1 MNLSE
6 KENNNIH
13 QFSEDEIDI
22 VELFGAIW
30 EGKMLIILL
39 TSVVALG
46 SILYSLSLTNYF
58 TSESILVSRD
68 QQQSSPLS
76 QLSGIASIA
85 GIGGLTNSNSSS
97 AEKVLEIIQS
107 REFVKHLITFENI
120 LPSIMAPKS
129 YDASTQALYFDP
141 ETFNAETN
149 QWIKDPDSN
158 QEAKPTYLQAHRKYL
173 DMLSVSRDKVTG
185 FISLKIEHIS
195 PVFAEEFLKLIIREA
210 NSLNR
215 ELDIENSNKALSYL
229 KEELSQTSLLE
240 IKKSINQLIESQLEI
255 QMMASIHEEYSLMVL
270 EPPFI
275 PDVRSRPSRS
285 IIVIFSTLI
294 GGIFSVIFV
303 LVRYFQSER
312 NNLTN

>member
-6 KENNNIH
+6 KENNNNRH
-13 QFSEDEIDI
+13 VYDDEIDL
-22 VELFGAIW
+22 VELFRAVW
-30 EGKMLIILL
+30 KGKLLIILL
-39 TSVVALG
+39 TFVVALG
-46 SILYSLSLTNYF
+46 SIIYSLSLTNYF
-58 TSESILVSRD
+58 TSESVLVSRD
-68 QQQSSPLS
+68 QQNSNPLS
-76 QLSGIASIA
+76 QLSGIASMA
-85 GIGGLTNSNSSS
+85 GIGGLTNSSSSS
-97 AEKVLEIIQS
+97 AEKVIEIIQS

-129 YDASTQALYFDP
+129 YNAISEELYFDP
-141 ETFNAETN
+141 EIFNVESN

-158 QEAKPTYLQAHRKYL
+158 QEAKPTYLQAHREYL
-173 DMLSVSRDKVTG
+173 EMLSISRDKITG
-185 FISLKIEHIS
+185 FVSLKIEHIS
-195 PVFAEEFLKLIIREA
+195 PVFAKEFLTLIIREA
-210 NSLNR
+210 NNLNR

-229 KEELSQTSLLE
+229 KAELSQTSLLE

-255 QMMASIHEEYSLMVL
+255 QMMASIHDEYSLMVL

-303 LVRYFQSER
+303 LVRHFQSDR
-312 NNLTN
+312 K